1 MDISPYDDRLP
12 PVTDILQILGADP
25 EVSAKGTSIGTAK
38 FQPKLK
44 SLTLIMFSNLYP
56 LTNTRFINLGRAQFL
71 CDLIIRAP
79 IDICTHIFQTIRKT
93 VSRMR
98 LSFYSLITPKDGAI
112 LVRQR
117 PISMVSFQMSKSHS
131 STEREKQNLSK
142 IPKNE
147 SVLHATL
154 SGHGLAT
161 HTTLRHTKTTS
172 HHTPKLQSTSTQ
184 PKQPSSHADKLT
196 TLVEGLHERISRLAN
211 TIYSTNNQVQMHLT
225 TIKTQLD
232 EI

>member
-1 MDISPYDDRLP
+1 MCLP
-12 PVTDILQILGADP
+12 
-25 EVSAKGTSIGTAK
+25 
-38 FQPKLK
+38 FC
-44 SLTLIMFSNLYP
+44 TLIMKIMVLKAVRP
-56 LTNTRFINLGRAQFL
+56 
-71 CDLIIRAP
+71 
-79 IDICTHIFQTIRKT
+79 
-93 VSRMR
+93 
-98 LSFYSLITPKDGAI
+98 PKDGTI
-112 LVRQR
+112 LVRQC

-142 IPKNE
+142 TPKNE
-147 SVLHATL
+147 SLLHATL

-172 HHTPKLQSTSTQ
+172 PHTPKLQSTSTQ
-184 PKQPSSHADKLT
+184 PEQPSSHADKLT

-225 TIKTQLD
+225 IIKTQLD